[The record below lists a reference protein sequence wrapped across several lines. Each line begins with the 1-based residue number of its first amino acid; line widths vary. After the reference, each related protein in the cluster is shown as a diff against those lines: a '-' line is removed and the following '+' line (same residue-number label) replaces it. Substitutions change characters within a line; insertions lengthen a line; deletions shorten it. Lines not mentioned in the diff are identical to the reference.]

1 MRTVTYS
8 VSRGPGSSTL
18 LGDNLQFVCQESTTW
33 FILHLTEPTACV
45 NWILHNLFANIV
57 QILHMS
63 TSVLVWKE
71 KEGKHLLQES
81 ISTSST

>member
-8 VSRGPGSSTL
+8 VSRGPGSPTL

-63 TSVLVWKE
+63 PSLCFGVERKR
-71 KEGKHLLQES
+71 GKAFITGEY
-81 ISTSST
+81 